1 MCYDVDV
8 DDVDDVDSDDNDEQL
23 WWNDNEILRE
33 TLVSVPLCLHQ
44 TLHGLAR
51 Y

>member
-33 TLVSVPLCLHQ
+33 KLVSVPTFL
-44 TLHGLAR
+44 
-51 Y
+51 